1 MQKMTETKPSLLE
14 NFYTV
19 DTISELEKNKISTQ
33 VTLNKE
39 HKIFEGHFPGHP
51 VTPGVCMMQ
60 IVKEITENYLNT
72 SLQLQTA
79 ENVKFM
85 AIINPEENSK
95 IGIDFEIKED
105 DDKVTV
111 KSVTRF
117 EDTIALKFSGIYNRK
132 S

>member
-1 MQKMTETKPSLLE
+1 MIETQPSLLE
-14 NFYTV
+14 NFYTI
-19 DTISELEKNKISTQ
+19 DTISELEKNRISTQ

-60 IVKEITENYLNT
+60 IIKEITENYLNT

-95 IGIDFEIKED
+95 IGIDFEIKEEEG
-105 DDKVTV
+105 KVTV
-111 KSVTRF
+111 KSITRF
-117 EDTIALKFSGIYNRK
+117 EDTVALKFSGIYNKK